1 MERPRPPIERTVVRP
16 ATGAG
21 EAHRHAAAA
30 APDPVPP
37 RRWAP
42 GVAGLVARA
51 QALLAWWNHTRPA
64 RANARFGRAGG
75 GVLTGGIA
83 YAALFSV
90 FAGLTIGWTVFM
102 AVLGSNQELRD
113 TLLTTV
119 NASLPGLVDTGSGGL
134 VQPDQL
140 QLSSGLSFAGV
151 VAAGVLVFTGIRA
164 IAALRTAV
172 QAMFDVHP
180 AENAVFGKLRE
191 LGGFVGIGLA
201 VLLSALVTLG
211 MATAADWLMG
221 LLGWDDRS
229 GLVVRVLGIAVAF
242 VVDAA
247 LFVLL
252 VRVLAGQSP
261 PRRDLLSG
269 AAIAAAGIGVV
280 RLLGTSVVA
289 GSVRDDPVL
298 ASFALVVVLL
308 LWVNLI
314 ARIVLLAA
322 AWTADPPYVD
332 PAEAQS
338 AAAAE
343 ATAAR
348 RAGSAAA

>member
-1 MERPRPPIERTVVRP
+1 M
-16 ATGAG
+16 
-21 EAHRHAAAA
+21 HAAAA
-30 APDPVPP
+30 APDPVTP

-42 GVAGLVARA
+42 GVAGLVARGK
-51 QALLAWWNHTRPA
+51 ALLEWWQHTRA
-64 RANARFGRAGG
+64 GRALAHFGRAGG

-90 FAGLTIGWTVFM
+90 VAGLTIGWTVFM
-102 AVLGSNQELRD
+102 AVLGRNAELRE
-113 TLLTTV
+113 TLLSTV

-134 VQPDQL
+134 LEPDQL
-140 QLSSGLSFAGV
+140 QLSTGLSVAGL
-151 VAAGVLVFTGIRA
+151 AALVVLVFTGIRA

-172 QAMFDVHP
+172 QAMFGVLP
-180 AENAVFGKLRE
+180 TGNAVLGKLRE

-201 VLLSALVTLG
+201 VLASALVTLG
-211 MATAADWLMG
+211 VTTAADWLMG

-242 VVDAA
+242 VVDAG
-247 LFVLL
+247 LFVML
-252 VRVLAGQSP
+252 VRVLANQHP
-261 PRRDLLSG
+261 PRRALLGG
-269 AAIAAAGIGVV
+269 AVIAAAGLGVV
-280 RLLGTSVVA
+280 RVLGTSVVS
-289 GSVRDDPVL
+289 GSVQDNRAL
-298 ASFALVVVLL
+298 APFAVVVVLL

-338 AAAAE
+338 GGEAE
-343 ATAAR
+343 ARAAS
-348 RAGSAAA
+348 RAGSRST